1 MGVAPPARIPANKV
15 LVCLDTSAPTLR
27 SCTGG
32 DASEGLCFGPI
43 QMRKLHSRR
52 LLAALIQAPLSLSAA
67 HAQSTPVDVPSLS
80 KIVVTATRMPQ
91 PLADLVADVTIIDR
105 ETIHRSGATGVAD
118 VLARVP
124 GIQISRPGNVG
135 SPTSVFLRGA
145 ESRYTAVF
153 IDGVRVDSQST
164 GGASWQTIP
173 LAQID
178 RIEVLRGP
186 AAAVY
191 GSDAIG
197 GVIQLFTLKGE
208 GVSKPSIGI
217 EFGIYNTKK
226 GDAALSGSSGTLDY
240 SFGFARE
247 TSTGFDSQSD
257 TTHNPDKDGYRSES
271 ANAKLGLQ
279 ISKVQRVELSA
290 LTSDVNSQYDA
301 SGFNAAAPVD
311 DHSRRRLTAVG
322 LNWLSQ
328 WSDTYSSRLSVT
340 DSRDRYKTT
349 PSYYLSETH
358 LRGYLFQ
365 NKFQLREHLLTAT
378 LERREDHLSDSPINA
393 NRSQNALASGY
404 GWTNQRHTLQL
415 NLRRD
420 EDSAFGGYTTGSA
433 AYGFA
438 LSPQW
443 RVTTSAGTAFR
454 APTLYQLFSE
464 YGVSTLR
471 PETSRN
477 LELGLRYTQA
487 TTRFSFVAY
496 RNRVSNLISF
506 GAVGPCASSDGCYTN
521 TTQAEYTGVTASG
534 GRQLGRVNLH
544 ASLDLQDPRNLATGN
559 VLARRARRYGNVGAD
574 TYIAA
579 WTVGAEAQFTGYRYD
594 DAANKTRLGGYSLL
608 NLYASTP
615 FRKDWTFFARANNL
629 ADKNYQLAN
638 TYTTP
643 GRSFYFGLR
652 WAPL

>member
-1 MGVAPPARIPANKV
+1 
-15 LVCLDTSAPTLR
+15 
-27 SCTGG
+27 
-32 DASEGLCFGPI
+32 
-43 QMRKLHSRR
+43 MRKLHSRW
-52 LLAALIQAPLSLSAA
+52 LLAALIQASLSFSAVY
-67 HAQSTPVDVPSLS
+67 AQLTPADVPTLS
-80 KIVVTATRMPQ
+80 PIVVTATRVPQ

-105 ETIHRSGATGVAD
+105 ATIQRSGETGVAD

-197 GVIQLFTLKGE
+197 GVIQLFTRKGD
-208 GVSKPSIGI
+208 GALTPSIGV
-217 EFGIYNTKK
+217 GIGTYNTKK
-226 GDAALSGSSGTLDY
+226 VDAALSGSSGAIDY
-240 SFGFARE
+240 SLGFARE
-247 TSTGFDSQSD
+247 TSTGFDSQSG
-257 TTHNPDKDGYRSES
+257 TTHNPDKDGYHSES

-279 ISKVQRVELSA
+279 ISKAQRVELSA

-301 SGFNAAAPVD
+301 YGFNPARPVD
-311 DHSRRRLTAVG
+311 DHSRLKLTAVG

-340 DSRDRYKTT
+340 DSRDRYETT
-349 PSYYLSETH
+349 PSYYLTETN
-358 LRGYLFQ
+358 LRSYLFQ
-365 NKFQLREHLLTAT
+365 NKFQLGEHLLTAT
-378 LERREDHLSDSPINA
+378 LERREDHLSNTPINA
-393 NRSQNALASGY
+393 NRSQDALALGY
-404 GWTNQRHTLQL
+404 GWTNQRHTLQI

-420 EDSAFGGYTTGSA
+420 QDSAFGGYTTGSA

-443 RVTTSAGTAFR
+443 RATAAAGTAFR

-464 YGVSTLR
+464 YGVSTLQ

-477 LELGLRYTQA
+477 LELGLRYAQGTS
-487 TTRFSFVAY
+487 RFSFVAY
-496 RNRVSNLISF
+496 RNLVSNLISF
-506 GAVGPCASSDGCYTN
+506 GAAGPCASSYGCYTN
-521 TTQAEYTGVTASG
+521 TAQAEYTGITVSG
-534 GRQLGRVNLH
+534 GQQVGQVNLH

-559 VLARRARRYGNVGAD
+559 LLARRARQYGTFGAD
-574 TYIAA
+574 TRVAA
-579 WTVGAEAQFTGYRYD
+579 WTVGTEAQFSGYRYD
-594 DAANKTRLGGYSLL
+594 NAANTTRLGGYSLI
-608 NLYASTP
+608 NLYASTSLS
-615 FRKDWTFFARANNL
+615 KDWTFLARVNNL
-629 ADKNYQLAN
+629 TDKNYQLAN

-643 GRSFYFGLR
+643 GRTFYTGVR
-652 WAPL
+652 WAPQ

>member
-1 MGVAPPARIPANKV
+1 
-15 LVCLDTSAPTLR
+15 
-27 SCTGG
+27 
-32 DASEGLCFGPI
+32 
-43 QMRKLHSRR
+43 MRKLHALR
-52 LLAALIQAPLSLSAA
+52 LLSALIYAPLLLSAVY
-67 HAQSTPVDVPSLS
+67 AQSAPVDVPALGE
-80 KIVVTATRMPQ
+80 IVVTATRMPQ

-105 ETIHRSGATGVAD
+105 TTIQSSGATGVAD

-124 GIQISRPGNVG
+124 GVQISRSGNVG
-135 SPTSVFLRGA
+135 SPTNVFLRGA

-197 GVIQLFTLKGE
+197 GVIQLFTLKGD
-208 GVSKPSIGI
+208 GALTPSIGM
-217 EFGIYNTKK
+217 GLGTYNTKK
-226 GDAALSGSSGTLDY
+226 VDAAFDGSSGAIDY
-240 SFGFARE
+240 SFGFAKE
-247 TSTGFDSQSD
+247 SSTSFDSQSG
-257 TTHNPDKDGYRSES
+257 TTHNPDKDGYRRES

-279 ISKVQRVELSA
+279 ISKAQRVELSA

-301 SGFNAAAPVD
+301 YGFNPARPVD
-311 DHSRRRLTAVG
+311 DHSRLKLTAVG

-328 WSDTYSSRLSVT
+328 WRDTYSSRLSVT
-340 DSRDRYKTT
+340 DSRDRYETT
-349 PSYYLSETH
+349 PSYYLTETN
-358 LRGYLFQ
+358 LRSYLLQ
-365 NKFQLREHLLTAT
+365 NKFQLGEHLLTVT
-378 LERREDHLSDSPINA
+378 LERREDHLSNTPINA
-393 NRSQNALASGY
+393 NRSQGALALGY

-420 EDSAFGGYTTGSA
+420 QDSAFGGFTTGSA

-443 RVTTSAGTAFR
+443 RATASAATAFR

-464 YGVSTLR
+464 YGVSILQ

-477 LELGLRYTQA
+477 LELGLRYAQGA
-487 TTRFSFVAY
+487 SRFSVVAY
-496 RNRVSNLISF
+496 RNLLSNLINF
-506 GAVGPCASSDGCYTN
+506 GTAGACTSSYGCYAN
-521 TTQAEYTGVTASG
+521 TAQAEYTGVTVSG
-534 GRQLGRVNLH
+534 EQQLGQVNLH
-544 ASLDLQDPRNLATGN
+544 ASLDLQDPRNLATGHLL
-559 VLARRARRYGNVGAD
+559 VRRAHQYGNVGAQ
-574 TYIAA
+574 THIAA
-579 WTVGAEAQFTGYRYD
+579 WTVGTEAQFSSYRYD
-594 DAANKTRLGGYSLL
+594 DAANKTRLGGYSLI

-615 FRKDWTFFARANNL
+615 LIRDWTFLVRVNNL
-629 ADKNYQLAN
+629 TDKDYQLAN

-652 WAPL
+652 WAPPR

>member
-1 MGVAPPARIPANKV
+1 
-15 LVCLDTSAPTLR
+15 
-27 SCTGG
+27 
-32 DASEGLCFGPI
+32 
-43 QMRKLHSRR
+43 MRKLHSRW
-52 LLAALIQAPLSLSAA
+52 LLAALLQAALSVSAVY
-67 HAQSTPVDVPSLS
+67 AQSTPVDAPSLS
-80 KIVVTATRMPQ
+80 EIVVTATRIPQ
-91 PLADLVADVTIIDR
+91 PLVELVADVTIIDR
-105 ETIHRSGATGVAD
+105 ATIQLSGATGLAD

-124 GIQISRPGNVG
+124 GIQISRSGNIG

-208 GVSKPSIGI
+208 GALTPSIGI
-217 EFGIYNTKK
+217 GFGTYNTKK
-226 GDAALSGSSGTLDY
+226 VDAALSGSSGAIDY

-247 TSTGFDSQSD
+247 TGSGFDSQSG

-279 ISKVQRVELSA
+279 VSKAQRIELSA
-290 LTSDVNSQYDA
+290 LTSDINSQYDA
-301 SGFNAAAPVD
+301 YGYNLARPVD
-311 DHSRRRLTAVG
+311 DHSRLKLTAVG

-328 WSDTYSSRLSVT
+328 WRDTYSTRLSVT
-340 DSRDRYKTT
+340 DSRDRYETT
-349 PSYYLSETH
+349 PSYYLTETN
-358 LRGYLFQ
+358 LRSYLFQ
-365 NKFQLREHLLTAT
+365 NRFQLGKHLLTAT
-378 LERREDHLSDSPINA
+378 LERREDHLSNAPINA
-393 NRSQNALASGY
+393 NRSQDALALGY
-404 GWTNQRHTLQL
+404 GWKHQSHTLQI

-420 EDSAFGGYTTGSA
+420 QDSAFGAYTTGSA

-438 LSPQW
+438 LTPQW
-443 RVTTSAGTAFR
+443 RSTASAGTAFR
-454 APTLYQLFSE
+454 APTLYQLFSQ
-464 YGVSTLR
+464 YGVSTLQ

-477 LELGLRYTQA
+477 LELGLRYAQGA
-487 TTRFSFVAY
+487 AHFGVVVY

-506 GAVGPCASSDGCYTN
+506 GAAGPCASASGCYTN
-521 TTQAEYTGVTASG
+521 TSQAEYSGATVSG
-534 GRQLGRVNLH
+534 GQQLGPFSLH
-544 ASLDLQDPRNLATGN
+544 GSLDLQDPQNLATGKL
-559 VLARRARRYGNVGAD
+559 LARRARQFGTLGAD
-574 TYIAA
+574 TRVAA
-579 WTVGAEAQFTGYRYD
+579 WTAGAEAQFSGYRYD
-594 DAANKTRLGGYSLL
+594 DAANKTRLGGYSLI

-615 FRKDWTFFARANNL
+615 LSKDWALLARVNNL
-629 ADKNYQLAN
+629 TDKNYQFAN

-643 GRSFYFGLR
+643 GRTFFTGVR
-652 WAPL
+652 WAPQ

>member
-1 MGVAPPARIPANKV
+1 
-15 LVCLDTSAPTLR
+15 
-27 SCTGG
+27 
-32 DASEGLCFGPI
+32 
-43 QMRKLHSRR
+43 MRKLYSRW
-52 LLAALIQAPLSLSAA
+52 LFAALIQGGLSVSAVY
-67 HAQSTPVDVPSLS
+67 AQSKPVDAPTLS
-80 KIVVTATRMPQ
+80 EIVVTATRIPQ
-91 PLADLVADVTIIDR
+91 PLAELVADVTIIDR
-105 ETIHRSGATGVAD
+105 ETIQLSGATGLAD

-124 GIQISRPGNVG
+124 GIQISRSGNIG

-208 GVSKPSIGI
+208 GALIPSIGI
-217 EFGIYNTKK
+217 GFGTYNTKK
-226 GDAALSGSSGTLDY
+226 VDAALSGSSSAIDY

-247 TSTGFDSQSD
+247 TSSGFDSQSG

-279 ISKVQRVELSA
+279 VSKAQRIELSA
-290 LTSDVNSQYDA
+290 LTSDINSQYDA
-301 SGFNAAAPVD
+301 YGYNLARPVD
-311 DHSRRRLTAVG
+311 DHSRLKLTAVG
-322 LNWLSQ
+322 LNWLSL
-328 WSDTYSSRLSVT
+328 WSDTYSTRLSVT
-340 DSRDRYKTT
+340 DSRDRYETT
-349 PSYYLSETH
+349 PSYYLTETN
-358 LRGYLFQ
+358 LRSYLFQ
-365 NKFQLREHLLTAT
+365 NKFQLGEHLLTAT
-378 LERREDHLSDSPINA
+378 LERREDHLSNALINA
-393 NRSQNALASGY
+393 NRSQDALALGY
-404 GWTNQRHTLQL
+404 GWKHQSHTLQI

-420 EDSAFGGYTTGSA
+420 QDSAFGAYTTGSA

-443 RVTTSAGTAFR
+443 RVTASAGTAFR

-464 YGVSTLR
+464 YGVSTLQ

-477 LELGLRYTQA
+477 FELGLRYTQG
-487 TTRFSFVAY
+487 TSRFSFVAY
-496 RNRVSNLISF
+496 RNLVSNLISF
-506 GAVGPCASSDGCYTN
+506 AAAGPCASSYGCYTN
-521 TTQAEYTGVTASG
+521 TSQAEYSG
-534 GRQLGRVNLH
+534 TTVSGSQQFGSINLH
-544 ASLDLQDPRNLATGN
+544 GSFDLQEPQNLATGKL
-559 VLARRARRYGNVGAD
+559 LARRARQFGTLGAD
-574 TYIAA
+574 TRVAA
-579 WTVGAEAQFTGYRYD
+579 WTVGAEAQFSGYRYD
-594 DAANKTRLGGYSLL
+594 DAANKTRLGGYSLI

-615 FRKDWTFFARANNL
+615 LSKDWALLARVNNL
-629 ADKNYQLAN
+629 TDKNYQFAN

-643 GRSFYFGLR
+643 GRTFFTGVR
-652 WAPL
+652 WAPQ